1 MLTGHP
7 LENMVSANPLENI
20 LTDYLLENIVIG
32 HPLENP
38 LATPT
43 MSRNKVESASEE
55 RGGRVYWYT
64 NILLKMYQNV
74 PQCIP

>member
-1 MLTGHP
+1 
-7 LENMVSANPLENI
+7 MVSANPLENI

-43 MSRNKVESASEE
+43 MSRNKLRSAREE
-55 RGGRVYWYT
+55 RRGRVYWYT
-64 NILLKMYQNV
+64 NILLKKYQNV
-74 PQCIP
+74 PQYIP